1 MRNIITMNKDYTLIT
16 IVINMILM
24 LNITTITTT
33 FTRMLA
39 NLRNMALDMN
49 AEIRDQNEQMDRI
62 TEKVKFYSILFLE
75 CNKKY
80 DHNIFKS
87 KHAEILSKYFQNFR
101 QRIR

>member
-1 MRNIITMNKDYTLIT
+1 MCNIITMNKDYTLIT

-24 LNITTITTT
+24 LNITTITIM

-62 TEKVKFYSILFLE
+62 TEKVKISPTTLLI
-75 CNKKY
+75 C
-80 DHNIFKS
+80 IFC
-87 KHAEILSKYFQNFR
+87 Q
-101 QRIR
+101 

>member
-1 MRNIITMNKDYTLIT
+1 MRTIITMNKDNTLIT
-16 IVINMILM
+16 IVLNMITM
-24 LNITTITTT
+24 LNITSM

-75 CNKKY
+75 CSKIY
-80 DHNIFKS
+80 DHNICKS
-87 KHAEILSKYFQNFR
+87 KHAEMLSKYIQNITR
-101 QRIR
+101 